1 MVEGGLVCTYLTF
14 FIRLYKL
21 ISYIQ
26 RLQVLSARNEFVT
39 PPLPQ
44 RSYSDLMFYTETVLT
59 TMIRSFRFSVGD
71 KEVYWNMAGVTYPTV
86 GKESDKPAAYL
97 RVERIR

>member
-1 MVEGGLVCTYLTF
+1 
-14 FIRLYKL
+14 
-21 ISYIQ
+21 
-26 RLQVLSARNEFVT
+26 
-39 PPLPQ
+39 
-44 RSYSDLMFYTETVLT
+44 MFYTETVLT

-97 RVERIR
+97 RVERIRT